1 MKRTLIQIKTT
12 KEFKDLVLS
21 ESRKRNMTMTSFI
34 SGCVLRECDRKS
46 KNSCQDKNVREN
58 ENVL

>member
-1 MKRTLIQIKTT
+1 MKRTLMQIKTT

-34 SGCVLRECDRKS
+34 SACVMKELDERKRTGT
-46 KNSCQDKNVREN
+46 DKKTP
-58 ENVL
+58 

>member
-12 KEFKDLVLS
+12 REFKEIIVK

-34 SGCVLRECDRKS
+34 SSCIAKECGHGYGNQKKEIRKDEIS
-46 KNSCQDKNVREN
+46 
-58 ENVL
+58 L